1 MILAYGIKKSTKIPN
16 TNHPYGYSQMQ
27 YVSSLISA
35 VGIFFMGSGLT
46 IYHGIS
52 GLNHPHEL
60 ESMGLAV
67 AVLTGSFVSE
77 AVTLALAIKSIRQS
91 AKEKE
96 MGFLEYVA
104 GGYDPC
110 VNVVLLED
118 FAAVLGV
125 VIAGGSMGLSLHL
138 QSHIPDA
145 VGSIMIGGLLG
156 TVASFMIYTNS
167 TALVGRSIP
176 EEKIKEINEGLEGD
190 IMVRQIMDVKGIDMG
205 NGIVRY
211 VISQLYLFQ
220 YPKNVKPKVQS

>member
-16 TNHPYGYSQMQ
+16 TVHPYGYSQMQ

-35 VGIFFMGSGLT
+35 VGIFFMGSGLS
-46 IYHGIS
+46 IYHGLS
-52 GLNHPHEL
+52 GLSHPHEL
-60 ESMGLAV
+60 ASMNLAM
-67 AVLTGSFVSE
+67 AVLTGSFISE
-77 AVTLALAIKSIRQS
+77 GITLALAIKSIRQS

-96 MGFLEYVA
+96 MGFLEYVV

-138 QSHIPDA
+138 HSHIPDA
-145 VGSIMIGGLLG
+145 VGSILIGGLLG

-176 EEKIKEINEGLEGD
+176 EEKIRQINEGLEGD

-205 NGIVRY
+205 NGIVR
-211 VISQLYLFQ
+211 
-220 YPKNVKPKVQS
+220 